1 MILRVYEYRIKER
14 TVFFHDGVV
23 LNRSYFIHRLVDM
36 ESSFITGMAA
46 LLGSLTGASASIV
59 TAWMT
64 QRNQLVRERA
74 KSELRRREALYGE
87 FISEVSRLTA
97 DAFEHS
103 LERPDILVNV
113 YAIAGRI
120 QLIASAPVMKTA
132 DECCRYI
139 VDLYSRPNMTIEQI
153 RNTLQLSE
161 HPLRVFETACRAELN
176 HYVI

>member
-1 MILRVYEYRIKER
+1 MHMDPPLIA
-14 TVFFHDGVV
+14 
-23 LNRSYFIHRLVDM
+23 
-36 ESSFITGMAA
+36 GMAA
-46 LLGSLTGASASIV
+46 VLGSLAGASASIL
-59 TAWMT
+59 TTSMA

-74 KSELRRREALYGE
+74 KSELRRRETLYGE

-103 LERPDILVNV
+103 LERPDTLVTV

-120 QLIASAPVMKTA
+120 HLLASAPVMKLA

-153 RNTLQLSE
+153 RTTFQVSE
-161 HPLRVFETACRAELN
+161 HPLRAFEAACRAELDQ
-176 HYVI
+176 YVVQ